1 MAERVTGKAKRTA
14 VSHRATG
21 RAADAGRQGQ
31 QRIEALERE
40 RDRLKT
46 ELAGALARIARLE
59 AARDEAVN
67 RIDWALDSLHNVL
80 ETDA

>member
-14 VSHRATG
+14 AHRATA
-21 RAADAGRQGQ
+21 RTADTGRQGQ

-80 ETDA
+80 ESDA

>member
-1 MAERVTGKAKRTA
+1 MAERVSGKAKRTA
-14 VSHRATG
+14 APNRATA
-21 RAADAGRQGQ
+21 RTADAGRQGQ
-31 QRIEALERE
+31 QRVESLERE